1 MGQRLAIMA
10 IPILLICGFLIAPWP
25 KLMPAERGDDFSL
38 LWHIP
43 AGSMY
48 EPPQCTVQNP
58 CYVLW
63 QPRGFGG
70 EVHVYHYPHGREN
83 DVVGIS
89 YSIAANGA
97 GGWLLGSD
105 PENGIGARAH
115 AGPFHPVDP
124 VMAELREIAK
134 RNGCVLP
141 SIFDSS
147 TTPATNLTE
156 CELVVTD
163 RERLQ
168 YSVSSVA
175 PPNIHLLD
183 RAI

>member
-10 IPILLICGFLIAPWP
+10 IPILIVLGLLCAPWP
-25 KLMPAERGDDFSL
+25 KLLHAERGRDFGML
-38 LWHIP
+38 FHILP
-43 AGSMY
+43 DSEY
-48 EPPQCTVQNP
+48 EPHECTDRSP

-63 QPRGFGG
+63 QPQVFGG
-70 EVHVYHYPHGREN
+70 FVHVYHYPRGRSG
-83 DVVGIS
+83 DVVGLT
-89 YSIAANGA
+89 YQIALNGA

-124 VMAELREIAK
+124 VMAELRDTAQ

-141 SIFDSS
+141 STFDLS